1 MNLQGVYGGKS
12 LLRSLDMGF
21 EIFCNFLKNALDIIK
36 TIIKGKILMEVKY
49 INSQKIFASAY
60 EPDLCPICK
69 KHIAPIPIVAS
80 DCDFLDTEVIFK
92 CTNSK
97 CNHLFIAT
105 YIFTSHNDN
114 YYYIYK
120 ESKPIESIKI
130 NKDENI
136 NNLSKKFYQIYQ
148 ESSDAELFGLN
159 EISGMGY
166 RKALEFLIR
175 DYCFYKY
182 PDKVDSIKK
191 TKRLGAVIENFID
204 NPNIKDMAKR
214 ATWLGNDE
222 THYEREWNE
231 MTIDDLK
238 CLIDLTLHW
247 IIFEL
252 KTEEMQKR
260 MPNQKRN

>member
-1 MNLQGVYGGKS
+1 MKVN
-12 LLRSLDMGF
+12 
-21 EIFCNFLKNALDIIK
+21 
-36 TIIKGKILMEVKY
+36 Y
-49 INSQKIFASAY
+49 INSKKVFESYY

-69 KHIAPIPIVAS
+69 KHIAPIPIIAS
-80 DCDFLDTEVIFK
+80 ECDFLDTEVIFK
-92 CTNSK
+92 CTNSR
-97 CNHLFIAT
+97 CNHLFIST
-105 YIFTSHNDN
+105 YTLSDDLN
-114 YYYIYK
+114 YKDELYYIYK
-120 ESKPIESIKI
+120 ESKPIASIKI

-136 NNLSKKFYQIYQ
+136 NSLSEKFYEIYQ
-148 ESSDAELFGLN
+148 QSSDAEIFGLN

-182 PDKVDSIKK
+182 PTKIDAIKK
-191 TKRLGAVIENFID
+191 TKQIGTVIENFID

-222 THYEREWNE
+222 THYEKEWIE

-247 IIFEL
+247 IIYEL

-260 MPNQKRN
+260 MPKK